1 MGYYTQHTLVSIT
14 DIKDIGKCYT
24 ETNQKESPDYEFFK
38 DQIGLHSEYGGFVF
52 EEPCKWYNFEQ
63 DMKSFS
69 LQYPILLFTI
79 LTEGE
84 ESGDIFTHYFLNGK
98 TQREPAEITFK
109 PFDINKLK

>member
-14 DIKDIGKCYT
+14 DTITQTEISDISDIKDK
-24 ETNQKESPDYEFFK
+24 
-38 DQIGLHSEYGGFVF
+38 IGLHSEYGELDFVF
-52 EEPCKWYNFEQ
+52 EEQCKWYNFEE

-69 LQYPILLFTI
+69 LQYPTFLFKI

-84 ESGDIFTHYFLNGK
+84 ESGDMFTHYFLNGK
-98 TQREPAEITFK
+98 TQCESAEITFK